1 MSATPF
7 VRHSRLPLFRP
18 GDESVVEG
26 ESSADAFLRLACLN
40 YGADHPSRRDQARE
54 VFAGHPE
61 IRGSNVFVAA
71 AMGDAAA
78 LKGILQRNPESAGA
92 KGGPFGWEPLLY
104 LAYSRCGFS
113 EAWHD
118 PVASA
123 RLLLQHGAD
132 PNAGFLWDGICLFTA
147 LTGVFGEGE
156 AGPVNQPA
164 HSHEDSLARM
174 LLAAGADP
182 NDGQA
187 LYNRQFT
194 RGSSHLRLLLD
205 HGLGTASRGPG
216 NEREGVPKPSPEDL
230 LLGQLFWAAEHGH
243 GDRVELLAACGIDL
257 NARSSLGRTASELAA
272 LNDHRDIVRL
282 LEQHG
287 ADPVSLS
294 PAGQL
299 EAACQAGRRGEARA
313 LLEARPDL
321 LAELAPRRAGM
332 LVAAARDNRLDAAR
346 LMLELGFPVNI
357 PDAPTALHQAAWFGH
372 LAMARL
378 LVEAGADRN
387 LRDPGHHAR
396 PVDWARYN
404 QKTAVAEYLEAMD
417 RGETNPAIEP

>member
-1 MSATPF
+1 MSARPF

-18 GDESVVEG
+18 GDESVIDG
-26 ESSADAFLRLACLN
+26 ESSAEAFLRLACLN
-40 YGADHPSRRDQARE
+40 YGADHPSRRDQARA
-54 VFAGHPE
+54 VIAGHPE

-78 LKGILQRNPESAGA
+78 LSGILQKHPESAGA
-92 KGGPFGWEPLLY
+92 NGGPFGWEPLLY

-113 EAWHD
+113 DAWHD

-132 PNAGFLWDGICLFTA
+132 PNAAFLWDGKCLFTA

-205 HGLGTASRGPG
+205 HGLGSASRGPG
-216 NEREGVPKPSPEDL
+216 HERLGGPRPSPEDL
-230 LLGQLFWAAEHGH
+230 LRGQLFWAAEHGH
-243 GDRVELLAACGIDL
+243 SDRVELLAARRVDL
-257 NARSSLGRTASELAA
+257 NAKDSFGRTASELAA
-272 LNDHRDIVRL
+272 INNHHDIVRS
-282 LEQHG
+282 LERHG

-299 EAACQAGRRGEARA
+299 EAACQAGRRSEAQA
-313 LLEARPDL
+313 LL
-321 LAELAPRRAGM
+321 
-332 LVAAARDNRLDAAR
+332 
-346 LMLELGFPVNI
+346 
-357 PDAPTALHQAAWFGH
+357 
-372 LAMARL
+372 
-378 LVEAGADRN
+378 
-387 LRDPGHHAR
+387 
-396 PVDWARYN
+396 
-404 QKTAVAEYLEAMD
+404 
-417 RGETNPAIEP
+417 